1 MGRLTRDNILISA
14 LDMLDSA
21 VLDAKDR
28 PSATIVSAAFSIQW
42 LQEGVDLLFA
52 YVPIGGT
59 LVSPAGA
66 ISFLAGVPSYL
77 LPSTFAAVEKDGV
90 VLTDT
95 AEHLILRNQNEL
107 DSQPAN
113 RTNWGRPVMFS
124 ITYPFLS
131 VRPVPNTTIA
141 ATLNYYALPTAL
153 TSSAVPAFSLDTIL
167 VQYVYLRGQEWHRSI
182 QPGTAQAY
190 LISVA
195 TRLKHYGLSL
205 PPEPPIPVV
214 VHRAGKQG
222 LDQKA
227 S

>member
-28 PSATIVSAAFSIQW
+28 PSASIVAGAFSIQW
-42 LQEGVDLLFA
+42 LQEGLDLLFA

-59 LVSPAGA
+59 LVSPAGTL
-66 ISFLAGVPSYL
+66 SFSAGVPSYL
-77 LPSTFAAVEKDGV
+77 LPTDFAAVEKDGV

-95 AEHLILRNQNEL
+95 GEHLILRNQNEL
-107 DSQPAN
+107 DSQPTV
-113 RTNWGRPVMFS
+113 RTNWGRPTMFS

-153 TSSAVPAFSLDTIL
+153 AAGATPAFSLDTIL
-167 VQYVYLRGQEWHRSI
+167 VQYVWLRGQEWHKTVLA
-182 QPGTAQAY
+182 GTAQEY

-195 TRLKHYGLSL
+195 TRLKHYGLAL
-205 PPEPPIPVV
+205 PPEPPIPVTM
-214 VHRAGKQG
+214 HRPGKVG
-222 LDQKA
+222 LDPKA